1 MWHTSGRSAYKW
13 QKRDGTFVRKKRG
26 AQLGDAKDGLL
37 TNGIYFY
44 YYQKYWEFMD
54 TVIFMLRKSD

>member
-1 MWHTSGRSAYKW
+1 
-13 QKRDGTFVRKKRG
+13 VRKKRG

-54 TVIFMLRKSD
+54 TVIFCCESLTDK